1 VILFTYN
8 IAKGGNRMPEAKSK
22 SMFTT
27 SIDAELKKE
36 FKIVCAL
43 NNLYQNE
50 VIEGLIREFI
60 ERKKKEGGNN
70 GNSNK

>member
-1 VILFTYN
+1 
-8 IAKGGNRMPEAKSK
+8 MPEAKSK

-36 FKIVCAL
+36 FKIVCTL

-50 VIEGLIREFI
+50 VIEELIREFI
-60 ERKKKEGGNN
+60 ARKKEKGGND
-70 GNSNK
+70 GNTNK